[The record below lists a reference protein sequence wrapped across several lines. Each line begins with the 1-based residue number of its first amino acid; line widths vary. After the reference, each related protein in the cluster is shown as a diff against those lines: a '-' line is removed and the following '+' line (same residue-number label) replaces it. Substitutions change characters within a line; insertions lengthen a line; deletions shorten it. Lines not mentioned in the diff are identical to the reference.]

1 MSTNQDAASGE
12 AETATSAG
20 QPGLLRTKGFAALW
34 LGQTIST
41 IGNQLSGLA
50 FPVFAVTMLG
60 INEWQIGILNAAN
73 TASFLLVGLTAGA
86 LVDRM
91 RKRRVMWVADF
102 VRFGATLSIPLLY
115 FTGVIQ
121 VWHLFIVAAINGLA
135 TVFFDVSYQ
144 SYIPILVPK
153 EKIASANGALETTS
167 QISGLSGPAIVGFL
181 LTVIKAPFV
190 LIVDAFSFLASV
202 ASLSVIR
209 DREVPVAKHERQPL
223 RKEIAEGIKFVWS
236 NKIIRSISFTTA
248 TSNLFSTAIYT
259 LLPIVILRTLNL
271 SAAAFG
277 LIESLSAIGGLLGA
291 VSAAKLAKR
300 IGEGQL
306 VAVSAIITGVCTFA
320 PAIAIGLGQLPA
332 MVLLIVAQALTSF
345 SVLTYNI
352 TQVSARQQLCPER
365 LLGRMN
371 ASIRFFVWGVMPIG
385 ALLSGAVATAIGIAP
400 VLWICAVGGLLAA
413 SFVTFNPLSRMR
425 ILGNAETTN

>member
-1 MSTNQDAASGE
+1 MSTS
-12 AETATSAG
+12 
-20 QPGLLRTKGFAALW
+20 PGLLRTKGFLPLW
-34 LGQTIST
+34 AGQTIST

-91 RKRRVMWVADF
+91 RKRRVMLVADF
-102 VRFGATLSIPLLY
+102 IRFAATASIPVLY
-115 FTGVIQ
+115 FAGVIQ
-121 VWHLFIVAAINGLA
+121 IWHLFIAAAINGLA

-167 QISGLSGPAIVGFL
+167 QISGLAGPAIVGFL

-190 LIVDAFSFLASV
+190 LVVDAISFLASV

-209 DREVPVAKHERQPL
+209 DREVPAPKHERQPL

-248 TSNLFSTAIYT
+248 TSNLFSTAMYT
-259 LLPIVILRTLNL
+259 LLPIVILRTLHM
-271 SAAAFG
+271 SPAAFG

-291 VSAAKLAKR
+291 LSASKLAKR
-300 IGEGQL
+300 IGEGPL
-306 VAVSAIITGVCTFA
+306 VAISAILTGICTFG
-320 PAIAIGLGQLPA
+320 PAFAFALPQLPA
-332 MVLLIVAQALTSF
+332 MVLLIITQALTSF

-352 TQVSARQQLCPER
+352 TQVSARQRLCPER

-385 ALLSGAVATAIGIAP
+385 ALLSGAIATAIGIQP
-400 VLWICAVGGLLAA
+400 VLWICAIGGLAA
-413 SFVTFNPLSRMR
+413 AGFVTFAPLARMR
-425 ILGNAETTN
+425 NLGSSE